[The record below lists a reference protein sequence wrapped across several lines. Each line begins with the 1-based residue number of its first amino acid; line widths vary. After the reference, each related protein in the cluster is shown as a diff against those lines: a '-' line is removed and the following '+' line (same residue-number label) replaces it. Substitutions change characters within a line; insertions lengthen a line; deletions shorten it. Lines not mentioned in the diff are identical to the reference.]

1 MLAASWL
8 PSPGPPNVPS
18 SPQPPLLAST
28 WAELRRRNV
37 VRVAIAYA
45 LVAWV
50 VLQLGE
56 ITFEPLGLPPR
67 ALTWTILLAIL
78 GFPVALVLA
87 WVFDHGDHGLAVDRA
102 GVARHGPVRLF
113 ALALV
118 LLTVAALAWWLSDV
132 YRDDGERAAPA
143 TAPAARAAGDAATA
157 APANTAPPNS
167 IAVLPFDDMSAEG
180 DQAWFADGLAEE
192 LLDRLARVD
201 GLRVAARTSSFALRG
216 SALDV
221 AAIGQA
227 LNVGMVLEGSVRK
240 AEGQIRVTAQ
250 LIDVGTGYH
259 LWTETYERADQ
270 GIFELQDEITADIVD
285 NLRKRLPALQQPV
298 AGPAQLAVTGAAGT
312 RDLRAHELYL
322 QGRVLWRQRTPAA
335 LARAAG
341 LFEQALALD
350 PDFARAWSGLADS
363 RLLLADYGGLRA
375 AEAVAQAEPAVVR
388 ALDLAP
394 GLGEAWASLGLLRM
408 TAGQL
413 EAAEGNLLEAI
424 RLDPHY
430 DMALMWLGGLYGQ
443 QGKLQA
449 RLEVLERAHRLS
461 PLDPAITVNL
471 ASMHAARGDPAGA
484 VALLEDLLKVTPDS
498 NIARRSLADYLR
510 AIGEPA
516 RALEQADRAW
526 RQEPEAPA
534 SIVSLAM
541 SLAAL
546 GRLDEAQAMV
556 DRLPEQAPDR
566 ATLTLL
572 LALQRDRSAPIPAPL
587 EPVVER
593 ILAADGPVLHEDRPL
608 LQLAAL
614 SDYWNGRHERS
625 LRALERLVATRPGAS
640 LLPEQLDY
648 AQSLIMALRESGRL
662 DEAEALETRAMQSF
676 EQLRAQGLDGSSVQ
690 FGLAVASVIDG
701 DLEDAVRQLAQAVD
715 AGFSELWIFDA
726 DPRLRPLHA
735 LPSFR
740 QLRARLAARIERE
753 RVASLAI
760 ATY

>member
-1 MLAASWL
+1 VPP
-8 PSPGPPNVPS
+8 PS
-18 SPQPPLLAST
+18 QPPLLAST
-28 WAELRRRNV
+28 WAELRRRKV

-67 ALTWTILLAIL
+67 ALTWTILAAIL

-87 WVFDHGDHGLAVDRA
+87 WVFDHGDDGLALDRA
-102 GVARHGPVRLF
+102 GGVRHGPVRLF

-132 YRDDGERAAPA
+132 YRDDDDPTPEAP
-143 TAPAARAAGDAATA
+143 AATA
-157 APANTAPPNS
+157 AAGAGDAVTDAQASAAPPNS

-240 AEGQIRVTAQ
+240 AEGRIRVTAQ

-259 LWTETYERADQ
+259 LWTQTYERADQ

-285 NLRKRLPALQQPV
+285 NLRQRLPGLRQDRP
-298 AGPAQLAVTGAAGT
+298 GPAQLAVTAGSGT

-322 QGRVLWRQRTPAA
+322 QGRVHWRQRTPAA
-335 LARAAG
+335 LARAAD

-375 AEAVAQAEPAVVR
+375 ADAVAQAEPAVVR

-443 QGKLQA
+443 QGRLQA
-449 RLEVLERAHRLS
+449 RLEILERAHALS
-461 PLDPAITVNL
+461 PLDPAINVNL
-471 ASMHAARGDPAGA
+471 ASMRSARGDHAGA
-484 VALLEDLLKVTPDS
+484 VAMLEDLLKVTPDS
-498 NIARRSLADYLR
+498 NIVRRSLADFLR
-510 AIGEPA
+510 VVGEPA

-546 GRLDEAQAMV
+546 RRFDEAQRLV

-566 ATLTLL
+566 AALTLL
-572 LALQRDRSAPIPAPL
+572 LALQRDRSAPVPAIL
-587 EPVVER
+587 EPIVER
-593 ILAADGPVLHEDRPL
+593 VLDSDGPVLPEDRPL
-608 LQLAAL
+608 LQLTAL
-614 SDYWNGRHERS
+614 SDYWNGRRD
-625 LRALERLVATRPGAS
+625 RALRTLEKLVETRPGAS
-640 LLPEQLDY
+640 LLPEQLDF
-648 AQSLIMALRESGRL
+648 AQSLMMALRESGRL
-662 DEAEALETRAMQSF
+662 DEAKALEVRALQSF
-676 EQLRAQGLDGSSVQ
+676 EQLQAQGLGGSSVQ
-690 FGLAVASVIDG
+690 FGLAVVAVIDG
-701 DLEDAVRQLAQAVD
+701 DLEGAVRQLGEAVD
-715 AGFSELWIFDA
+715 AGFSELWVLDA
-726 DPRLRPLHA
+726 DPRLRPLHG

-740 QLRARLAARIERE
+740 QLRDRLAERIERE
-753 RVASLAI
+753 RIASLAI